1 MGDVVVHDWQR
12 SRCLG
17 YLTAWTARPKQPL
30 QTVVATIET
39 IVGKHYISTG
49 ELSGMID
56 TVYRES
62 VQPFLGSSFAGGS
75 ERQHRLQTLSEALRS
90 KGLL

>member
-1 MGDVVVHDWQR
+1 MADFVLDDWQR

-17 YLTAWTARPKQPL
+17 YVTSWTARPKQPL
-30 QTVVATIET
+30 RTVVATIQT
-39 IVGKHYISTG
+39 IVRKHCISTS

-56 TVYRES
+56 AVYRES
-62 VQPFLGSSFAGGS
+62 VEPFLESSFADGS
-75 ERQHRLQTLSEALRS
+75 QRQHRLQTLSEALRS

>member
-1 MGDVVVHDWQR
+1 MGDVVLHDWQR

-39 IVGKHYISTG
+39 IVQKHRISAA

-56 TVYRES
+56 AVYRES
-62 VQPFLGSSFAGGS
+62 VLPFLESTFVDGWQR
-75 ERQHRLQTLSEALRS
+75 RQRLQTLSEGLRS

>member
-39 IVGKHYISTG
+39 IVRKHYISTG

-56 TVYRES
+56 AVHRES
-62 VQPFLGSSFAGGS
+62 VEPFLESPFGDGSQR
-75 ERQHRLQTLSEALRS
+75 RQRLQTLTGALRS